1 MSTAQAH
8 MADINSGQRILTV
21 DDDPDIL
28 KLLNMRLKAAGYQ
41 TMSANNAEEALAQ
54 IAINRPALVI
64 SDLRMP
70 GMDGLALFDAIHQT
84 DPSLPLI
91 MLTAHGSIPEAVDA
105 TQRGV
110 FGFLTKPFDS
120 KSLLQQVE
128 AALRTTAGHQHPSQ
142 DDAVEGWRKE
152 IMTRSP
158 QMENLL
164 GQAKLVSV
172 SDASIL
178 IQGESGTGKELLAR
192 AIHQASPRHH
202 QPFIAINCGAIP
214 EQLLESELFGHSKG
228 AFTGA
233 LRDHKGLFQSADGG
247 TLFLDEIGDM
257 PMPLQVK
264 LLRALQERTIRPVGS
279 NTSMPIDVRVI
290 SATHRNLAEEMK
302 AGRFREDLYYRIN
315 VVGLEIP
322 ALASRR
328 EDISL
333 LANAFLH
340 RLCEKYGKRLNGF
353 APEAMELLI
362 AAPWPGNVRQ
372 LQNIVEQTVVL
383 STTSLVPAS
392 LVQKALNDDI
402 GGIIPFETARK
413 NFERDYLIK
422 LLKATNGSVTQASRL
437 AQRNRT
443 EFYKLLQ
450 RHELTP
456 ALFKESNKT
465 E

>member
-1 MSTAQAH
+1 MSMAPASTA
-8 MADINSGQRILTV
+8 SSPVGQRILTV

-41 TMSANNAEEALAQ
+41 TMSASNAEEALAQ

-70 GMDGLALFDAIHQT
+70 GMDGLALFDAIHKT

-128 AALRTTAGHQHPSQ
+128 AALRTTIGHQHPSQ
-142 DDAVEGWRKE
+142 DEAVEDWRKE

-164 GQAKLVSV
+164 GQAKLIST

-178 IQGESGTGKELLAR
+178 IQGESGTGKELFAR
-192 AIHQASPRHH
+192 AIHQASPRRDH
-202 QPFIAINCGAIP
+202 PFIAINCGAIP

-279 NTSMPIDVRVI
+279 NTSMAINVRVI

-322 ALASRR
+322 ALAARR

-333 LANAFLH
+333 LANTFLH
-340 RLCEKYGKRLNGF
+340 RLSEKYDKRLNGF

-383 STTSLVPAS
+383 STTPLVPAS

-402 GGIIPFETARK
+402 GGIIPFEIARK

-456 ALFKESNKT
+456 ALFKEST
-465 E
+465 RPD

>member
-1 MSTAQAH
+1 M
-8 MADINSGQRILTV
+8 DIHASKRILTV
-21 DDDPDIL
+21 DDDSDIL
-28 KLLNMRLKAAGYQ
+28 KLLNMRLNAAGYQ
-41 TMSANNAEEALAQ
+41 TMSASNGEEALAQ

-70 GMDGLALFDAIHQT
+70 GIDGLALFDAIHQS
-84 DPSLPLI
+84 DPALPLI

-128 AALRTTAGHQHPSQ
+128 AALRATAGPVQ
-142 DDAVEGWRKE
+142 DRQDNESEKWRAE

-164 GQAKLVSV
+164 GQAKLISS
-172 SDASIL
+172 SDASVL
-178 IQGESGTGKELLAR
+178 IQGESGTGKELFAR
-192 AIHQASPRHH
+192 AIHQASPRRE

-228 AFTGA
+228 SFTGA

-279 NTSMPIDVRVI
+279 NTSIPINVRVI

-302 AGRFREDLYYRIN
+302 AGRFREDLYYRVN
-315 VVGLEIP
+315 VVGLDIP
-322 ALASRR
+322 ALAARR

-333 LANAFLH
+333 LANSFLH
-340 RLCEKYGKRLNGF
+340 RLSEKYGKRLNGF

-372 LQNIVEQTVVL
+372 LQNIVEQTIVL
-383 STTSLVPAS
+383 STTTLIPAS
-392 LVQKALNDDI
+392 LVQKALHDDI

-456 ALFKESNKT
+456 ALFKENQQPS
-465 E
+465 

>member
-1 MSTAQAH
+1 M
-8 MADINSGQRILTV
+8 DIHASKRILTV
-21 DDDPDIL
+21 DDDSDIL
-28 KLLNMRLKAAGYQ
+28 KLLNMRLNAAGYQ
-41 TMSANNAEEALAQ
+41 TMSASNGEEALAQ

-70 GMDGLALFDAIHQT
+70 GIDGLALFDAIHQS
-84 DPSLPLI
+84 DPALPLI

-128 AALRTTAGHQHPSQ
+128 AALRATAGPVQ
-142 DDAVEGWRKE
+142 DRQDNESENWRAE

-164 GQAKLVSV
+164 GQAKLISS
-172 SDASIL
+172 SDASVL
-178 IQGESGTGKELLAR
+178 IQGESGTGKELFAR
-192 AIHQASPRHH
+192 AIHQASPRRE

-228 AFTGA
+228 SFTGA

-279 NTSMPIDVRVI
+279 NTSIPINVRVI

-302 AGRFREDLYYRIN
+302 AGRFREDLYYRVN

-322 ALASRR
+322 ALAARR

-333 LANAFLH
+333 LANSFLH
-340 RLCEKYGKRLNGF
+340 RLSEKYGKRLNGF

-372 LQNIVEQTVVL
+372 LQNIVEQTIVL
-383 STTSLVPAS
+383 STTTLIPAS
-392 LVQKALNDDI
+392 LVQKALHDDI

-456 ALFKESNKT
+456 ALFKENQQPS
-465 E
+465 